1 MLFFKASGATAIRA
15 LFTLLNKEN
24 KPVILLGPSN
34 IDALEPVALSARL
47 WKLVQVW
54 TSTFFHL
61 CDVFSLFVF
70 LLLLL
75 LLSLQCCLWSGKMSK
90 TINPW
95 MLPSDV
101 PYDT

>member
-34 IDALEPVALSARL
+34 TAALEPVAESAKQ

-54 TSTFFHL
+54 TST
-61 CDVFSLFVF
+61 
-70 LLLLL
+70 L
-75 LLSLQCCLWSGKMSK
+75 LLSSR
-90 TINPW
+90 
-95 MLPSDV
+95 MLMFSV
-101 PYDT
+101 MRQNE